1 MTIISLLLV
10 LAIERM
16 TTKTKLWQ
24 SDFYLTEYQGFLH
37 KQEWLADSSKSWAVY
52 FALFMPSLLLWLLLD
67 IASSSLLSFIIG
79 LAVLM
84 VATGCPHIRA
94 KYKGYLQAANRGD
107 FAARDLY
114 AEQLGYAGEESEETF
129 GQHIIWLN
137 FKYYFAVALW
147 FILLGAPGALA
158 YMVVR
163 YFAFS
168 AEQDWVKNA
177 SIQCQQ
183 WLDWI
188 PVRLAS
194 LGFLLVGHFSRAL
207 PVWLS
212 LSADPTSDAKT
223 LLLRVAKASEDVE
236 PIAEDCTEE
245 PCTLLRLA
253 KRNMMMMLAVVA
265 VLTLSGWL
273 S

>member
-16 TTKTKLWQ
+16 TTKTRLWQ
-24 SDFYLTEYQGFLH
+24 SDFYLKQYQEMLQRKDWLTQPDRPWLVWFVLFLP
-37 KQEWLADSSKSWAVY
+37 AA
-52 FALFMPSLLLWLLLD
+52 LLWLLLD
-67 IASSSLLSFIIG
+67 LAHSDLLNFLAG

-94 KYKGYLQAANRGD
+94 KYKGYLQSANRGD

-114 AEQLGYAGEESEETF
+114 AEQLGFTGDNPEVTF
-129 GQHIIWLN
+129 GQHVIWLN
-137 FKYYFAVALW
+137 YKYYFAVAVW
-147 FILLGAPGALA
+147 FVLLGAPGVLA

-163 YFAFS
+163 HFAAS
-168 AEQDWVKNA
+168 AGDEGLLKA
-177 SIQCQQ
+177 AQQ
-183 WLDWI
+183 SQHWLDWI

-194 LGFLLVGHFSRAL
+194 LGFLLVGHFSKAM

-212 LSADPTSDAKT
+212 QATDPVCDSKM
-223 LLLRVAKASEDVE
+223 LLVSVAKASEDVE
-236 PIAEDCTEE
+236 PVADDCTEE

-253 KRNMMMMLAVVA
+253 KRNLMMLLAVVA
-265 VLTLSGWL
+265 LLTLSGWL
-273 S
+273 H